1 MINHACD
8 LEAYWNRPFCL
19 SNNEWAD
26 SDCEFFIFLPWSS
39 QWPASLRLGYW
50 IYFFFKKSL
59 GDCDYCRWSS
69 NYWNMWTGS
78 PSPPPC
84 VEEEALPAF
93 CPVPLVARKQLSNF
107 KCFAVYE
114 NVWQAWVFGVFIGK
128 SVFYLRFSAIKPTK
142 SNLEFAFE
150 HGSDAI
156 RFFSCTRTRTRINF
170 TGGQKKILNG
180 YLRDLKKRVFFNY
193 Y

>member
-1 MINHACD
+1 MGWQWLRI
-8 LEAYWNRPFCL
+8 
-19 SNNEWAD
+19 
-26 SDCEFFIFLPWSS
+26 FIFLPWSS

-50 IYFFFKKSL
+50 IYFFKKEPP
-59 GDCDYCRWSS
+59 CDYCRWSS

-107 KCFAVYE
+107 ECFAVYE
-114 NVWQAWVFGVFIGK
+114 WWQNPDLSLGMCRK

-142 SNLEFAFE
+142 VNLLRNLKKQDCTFLLD
-150 HGSDAI
+150 S
-156 RFFSCTRTRTRINF
+156 FFSIR
-170 TGGQKKILNG
+170 
-180 YLRDLKKRVFFNY
+180 Y
-193 Y
+193 YTIWFLFPLQYPFDVYAYFEYPECNMIVSV